1 MNPIRVMLVDDHA
14 VMRRGLASLLAT
26 CPELEVVG
34 DAGDGETA
42 LKRADALHPDL
53 VIMDLLMPRMDGA
66 ETTRRLR
73 TRHPE
78 IRVLVLTTSTS
89 SDGIAQALEAGA
101 TGALLKSAELDE
113 LRTAI
118 RNVAAGTRYISDEIA
133 QIMTKDP
140 PLPELTPRQL
150 EILKSITRGFSNPD
164 IARQLG
170 ISVQMVKEHMTA
182 LLLKIGAANRTE
194 AVAIALRKH
203 LLKI

>member
-1 MNPIRVMLVDDHA
+1 MSPIRVMLVDDHA

-34 DAGDGETA
+34 EAGDGETA
-42 LKRADALHPDL
+42 LKRADALRPDL
-53 VIMDLLMPRMDGA
+53 VIMDLLMPKMDGA

-73 TRHPE
+73 TRRPE

-118 RNVAAGTRYISDEIA
+118 RTVAAGTRYLSDEIT

-150 EILKSITRGFSNPD
+150 EILMSITRGLSNPD